1 MQQKRLGVCNQK
13 VFGIPRKKRKQS
25 GAAACSHSPPA
36 PPRPS
41 RPLPRGGEI
50 ERARHYRTQ
59 ASQVETVSQR
69 SSDWQESG
77 VGGRR
82 SGDKQKNKPGR
93 SWGQE
98 EGADQSGRGRICQG
112 ECVVLR
118 VRLCTYSRPVHVR
131 GAWGCVEPGPL
142 APARAP
148 PRVKR
153 RPAAGSSPP
162 RPRGR
167 TDALTR
173 PTAPWAH
180 RRVPGGLSDRRPATR
195 GCSTRATSCPR
206 TEAAGPSGSQEH
218 QAAQMRAPLCLLLLL
233 AHAVDMLA
241 LYRRKKQGTDVAGL
255 VVG

>member
-1 MQQKRLGVCNQK
+1 MLDTGSKTRGSLRMQQKRLGVCNQK

-148 PRVKR
+148 RGLSAAQP
-153 RPAAGSSPP
+153 PAPP
-162 RPRGR
+162 RPGRAAALTPSLDPPRPGR
-167 TDALTR
+167 T
-173 PTAPWAH
+173 
-180 RRVPGGLSDRRPATR
+180 GGSL
-195 GCSTRATSCPR
+195 
-206 TEAAGPSGSQEH
+206 
-218 QAAQMRAPLCLLLLL
+218 
-233 AHAVDMLA
+233 
-241 LYRRKKQGTDVAGL
+241 VA
-255 VVG
+255 